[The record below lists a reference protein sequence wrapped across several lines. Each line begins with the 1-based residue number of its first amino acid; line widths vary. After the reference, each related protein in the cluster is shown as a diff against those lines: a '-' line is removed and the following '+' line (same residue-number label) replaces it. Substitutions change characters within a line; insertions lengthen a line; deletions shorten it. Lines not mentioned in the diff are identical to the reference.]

1 MSDKIFWFRHDTG
14 TLNDLRMQRIMRLHG
29 GMMGIGMYWTLVELL
44 HINDGRILFEEIPDL
59 AYSMRVSEDQLMALA
74 SDDQVFE
81 NDGDGFWSNR
91 VNAQL
96 ENQRAASE
104 KARKSI
110 EARWNQDRKQQK
122 TKAKKSVRTDTD
134 MAEKE
139 AIIEKLQYDCDTNVM
154 PSQYDRNTTVVPSNY
169 DRNTEEKRREEK
181 REEENIKR
189 DEYVSCPELR
199 SDDAASEPPSPVFI
213 TLPCVGTPSRP
224 QQSHPVTEA
233 DVEMYEDLYPALD
246 VRQELREMLGWL
258 DANPKRRKKNTKSFI
273 TSWLGRSTD
282 RARIPDSP
290 ASRQEQPTVPRSS
303 IRPGASR
310 TPTDTNQGPVVTVHT
325 I

>member
-1 MSDKIFWFRHDTG
+1 MAEKIFWFRHDTG
-14 TLNDLRMQRIMRLHG
+14 TLSDLKMQRIMRLHG

-44 HINDGRILFEEIPDL
+44 HINDGKIMFTEIPDL
-59 AYSMRVSEDQLMALA
+59 AYSMRVSEDQLMAIA

-81 NDGDGFWSNR
+81 SDEDGFWSNR

-110 EARWNQDRKQQK
+110 EVRWNQERKQQK
-122 TKAKKSVRTDTD
+122 SRAKKLMGVDAD
-134 MAEKE
+134 KAEKE

-154 PSQYDRNTTVVPSNY
+154 RPQYDRTTTVLPSNN
-169 DRNTEEKRREEK
+169 DCNTEEKRREEK

-189 DEYVSCPELR
+189 DEYVSCPELQ
-199 SDDAASEPPSPVFI
+199 SDDAASEPASPVFI
-213 TLPCVGTPSRP
+213 TLPCVGSPSRP
-224 QQSHPVTEA
+224 NQSHPVTEA
-233 DVEMYEDLYPALD
+233 DVEMYEKLYPALD
-246 VRQELREMLGWL
+246 VRQELREMYGWL
-258 DANPKRRKKNTKSFI
+258 DANPKRRKKNTRSFI
-273 TSWLGRSTD
+273 TNWLGRSTD
-282 RARIPDSP
+282 RARVPDNRGDRP
-290 ASRQEQPTVPRSS
+290 EQPTVPRSS

-310 TPTDTNQGPVVTVHT
+310 APIEADQGPVVTVHT

>member
-1 MSDKIFWFRHDTG
+1 MASDKMVWFRHDTG

-44 HINDGRILFEEIPDL
+44 YANDGRILFEEIPDL
-59 AYSMRVSEDQLMALA
+59 AYSMRVSEDQLMAIA

-91 VNAQL
+91 VNAEL
-96 ENQRAASE
+96 DIQRDVSE

-110 EARWNQDRKQQK
+110 EARWAAEKRK
-122 TKAKKSVRTDTD
+122 KKQPKKDVRSDTD
-134 MAEKE
+134 IAEKE
-139 AIIEKLQYDCDTNVM
+139 AIIEKLRYDCDTNVL
-154 PSQYDRNTTVVPSNY
+154 PSQYDRNTTVIPSNY
-169 DRNTEEKRREEK
+169 DRNTQTDRQTDNT
-181 REEENIKR
+181 ENICN
-189 DEYVSCPELR
+189 EYIASPELQ
-199 SDDAASEPPSPVFI
+199 SGDAASEPASPVFI

-224 QQSHPVTEA
+224 NQSHQVTEA
-233 DVEMYEDLYPALD
+233 DVAMYEDLYPALD

-310 TPTDTNQGPVVTVHT
+310 TPADTNQGPVVTVHT

>member
-154 PSQYDRNTTVVPSNY
+154 PSQYDRDRKSVV
-169 DRNTEEKRREEK
+169 
-181 REEENIKR
+181 
-189 DEYVSCPELR
+189 
-199 SDDAASEPPSPVFI
+199 
-213 TLPCVGTPSRP
+213 
-224 QQSHPVTEA
+224 
-233 DVEMYEDLYPALD
+233 
-246 VRQELREMLGWL
+246 
-258 DANPKRRKKNTKSFI
+258 
-273 TSWLGRSTD
+273 
-282 RARIPDSP
+282 
-290 ASRQEQPTVPRSS
+290 
-303 IRPGASR
+303 
-310 TPTDTNQGPVVTVHT
+310 
-325 I
+325 

>member
-1 MSDKIFWFRHDTG
+1 MAEKIFWFRHDTG
-14 TLNDLRMQRIMRLHG
+14 TLSDLKMQRIMRLHG

-44 HINDGRILFEEIPDL
+44 HINDGKIMFEEVADL

-81 NDGDGFWSNR
+81 SDGDGFWSNR

-96 ENQRAASE
+96 EAQRTASE

-122 TKAKKSVRTDTD
+122 ARAKKLMGVDAD
-134 MAEKE
+134 KAEKE
-139 AIIEKLQYDCDTNVM
+139 AIIEKLQYDCNTNVT
-154 PSQYDRNTTVVPSNY
+154 PSQYDRNTTVVPSNN

-181 REEENIKR
+181 REDNTCN
-189 DEYVSCPELR
+189 EYIASPELQ
-199 SDDAASEPPSPVFI
+199 SDDADSAPSSPVFI
-213 TLPCVGTPSRP
+213 TLPCVGSPSRP
-224 QQSHPVTEA
+224 NQSHPVTEA
-233 DVEMYEDLYPALD
+233 DVEMYEKLYPALD
-246 VRQELREMLGWL
+246 VRQELREMYGWL
-258 DANPKRRKKNTKSFI
+258 DANPKRRKKNTRSFI
-273 TSWLGRSTD
+273 TNWLGRSTD
-282 RARIPDSP
+282 RARVPDNRGDRP
-290 ASRQEQPTVPRSS
+290 EQPTVPRSS

-310 TPTDTNQGPVVTVHT
+310 APIEADQGPVVTVHT

>member
-1 MSDKIFWFRHDTG
+1 MASDKMVWFRHDTG

-44 HINDGRILFEEIPDL
+44 YANDGRILFEEIPDL
-59 AYSMRVSEDQLMALA
+59 AYSMRVSEDQLMAIA

-91 VNAQL
+91 VNAEL
-96 ENQRAASE
+96 DIQRDVSE

-110 EARWNQDRKQQK
+110 EARWAAEKRK
-122 TKAKKSVRTDTD
+122 KKQPKKDVRSDTD
-134 MAEKE
+134 IAEKE
-139 AIIEKLQYDCDTNVM
+139 AIIEKLRYDCDTNVL
-154 PSQYDRNTTVVPSNY
+154 PSQYDRNTTVIPSNY
-169 DRNTEEKRREEK
+169 DRNTQTDRQTDNT
-181 REEENIKR
+181 ENICN
-189 DEYVSCPELR
+189 EYIASPELR

-290 ASRQEQPTVPRSS
+290 ASRQELPTVPRSS

-310 TPTDTNQGPVVTVHT
+310 TPADTNQGPVVTVHT